1 MPDISIII
9 VNYNVKEFL
18 LNSLESVF
26 KAAQGLEIEV
36 IVVDNASEDGSV
48 EALQKNYPKVILI
61 RNEENLGFGKA
72 NNIGLK
78 KANGKY
84 ILLLNPDTI
93 VREDTFVKMIAFFE
107 SHRDAGMAGCKVLN
121 PDGTLQLACR
131 RSFPGPWTSFT
142 KVAGLSSL
150 FPKSKL
156 FAKYNLTYLDENQT
170 YEVDSISGSFM
181 MFRKE
186 VYEKV
191 GGFDDRFF
199 MYGEDLDL
207 CYRVRKAGY
216 KVYYFHET
224 EIIHYKGESTKRS
237 SLDETKI
244 FYDAMKL
251 FVKKHFSSSFL
262 IEFILK
268 FAISIRQGLA
278 FLNLYKMPILSA
290 VADAFLFA
298 FSLLIAENI
307 YRNQHWLGF
316 PESVKPWIYIVPA
329 ILQVF
334 VSALFGA
341 YKKSLLSV
349 ARSLASLI
357 FGVIVLSSITFFLK
371 QYGYSRAVILITYSL
386 AIIFFSLWRIVAK
399 LFFKIGISVEDR
411 AGNTIVVG
419 TGETALNLAKKLKA
433 NFTDVYYVVGLIGK
447 TFREVGTKKE
457 GFEVLGSIKNIN
469 KIIKER
475 KIRKVIFSSEEVTF
489 NEMFNIVASLQ
500 NENIS
505 FLFSGARLDYLVG
518 KSSVTMLDDIPLLKV
533 NYNISSLLHRT
544 LKRSLDLVLS
554 ALILLLFYTFIY
566 LISRVKTKR
575 SEFERFVLSVPDVF
589 LGKKSFVGPRKSS
602 YYNSL
607 YIGKLGLTGYW
618 YTEIYDRNDSREE
631 DKLNIYYARN
641 QNIWLDLEILG
652 KTFSKMFIKSEK

>member
-1 MPDISIII
+1 MPDISVII

-26 KAAQGLEIEV
+26 KAAHGLEIEV

-48 EALQKNYPKVILI
+48 EALGREYPQVLLI
-61 RNEENLGFGKA
+61 RNEKNIGFGRA
-72 NNIGLK
+72 NNIGLER
-78 KANGKY
+78 ATGKY

-93 VREDTFVKMIAFFE
+93 VREDTFVKMIDFFN
-107 SHRDAGMAGCKVLN
+107 SHPDAGMAGCKVLN

-131 RSFPGPWTSFT
+131 RSFPGLWTSFT
-142 KVAGLSSL
+142 KVTGLSTL

-170 YEVDSISGSFM
+170 YEVDSVSGSFM
-181 MFRKE
+181 MFRRE
-186 VYEKV
+186 VYKKV

-207 CYRVRKAGY
+207 CYRVQKAGY

-268 FAISIRQGLA
+268 FAISIRRGLA
-278 FLNLYKMPILSA
+278 FLNLYKLPILAA
-290 VADAFLFA
+290 VADVLIFA
-298 FSLLIAENI
+298 LSLLAAESI

-316 PESVKPWIYIVPA
+316 PEKVKPWIYIVPA
-329 ILQVF
+329 ILQMF
-334 VSALFGA
+334 VSALFGT
-341 YKKSLLSV
+341 YKKNLLSV
-349 ARSLASLI
+349 ARSLASLL
-357 FGVIVLSSITFFLK
+357 FGVIILSAITFFFK
-371 QYGYSRAVILITYSL
+371 QYGYSRAVVLIAYSF
-386 AIIFFSLWRIVAK
+386 AIILFSFWRIVAK
-399 LFFKIGISVEDR
+399 LFFKIGISFEDR

-433 NFTDVYYVVGLIGK
+433 NFTDIYYVVGLIGK
-447 TFREVGTKKE
+447 TFREVGVKKE
-457 GFEVLGSIKNIN
+457 SFEVLGSIKNID

-475 KIRKVIFSSEEVTF
+475 KIRKVIFSSEEITF

-500 NENIS
+500 KENIS

-533 NYNISSLLHRT
+533 NYNISSFLHRT
-544 LKRSLDLVLS
+544 LKRSFDLTLS
-554 ALILLLFYTFIY
+554 SLILLLFYTFIY
-566 LISRVKTKR
+566 LISRVRAKR
-575 SEFERFVLSVPDVF
+575 SEFEQFVLSTPQVF
-589 LGKKSFVGPRKSS
+589 TGKKSFVGPRKSS

-607 YIGKLGLTGYW
+607 YIGKIGLTGYW